1 MFLTTK
7 HVEAKTVKRKHYYL
21 KSHQSDRT
29 ISQKC
34 NKNHLCSL
42 QRMSNAWLT
51 SEKTSACGA
60 CTMCRV
66 RGPKCSVKIRIISKV
81 NYTTAIKIEKV
92 SLWTYQAGGLQGYRT
107 RCHRQRA
114 PGWIPEKV
122 TWDWSARSSYRFA
135 NFLIRDQWETWVA
148 QSSLHLGVWDCVVRC
163 VDQDA
168 LKRWPPPH
176 NLSTL
181 WGFVRITKQQVSF
194 QTFCGARR
202 PGLHPTICVSQASQ
216 CCAA

>member
-1 MFLTTK
+1 M
-7 HVEAKTVKRKHYYL
+7 
-21 KSHQSDRT
+21 QSAE
-29 ISQKC
+29 
-34 NKNHLCSL
+34 NE
-42 QRMSNAWLT
+42 QRMTDVWEDFSMWSLYHVPCSWT
-51 SEKTSACGA
+51 KMLCKDKDHLQSELYNCYQDRKSFVVDLSG
-60 CTMCRV
+60 R
-66 RGPKCSVKIRIISKV
+66 R
-81 NYTTAIKIEKV
+81 TA
-92 SLWTYQAGGLQGYRT
+92 

-181 WGFVRITKQQVSF
+181 WGFVRITKHQVSF

-202 PGLHPTICVSQASQ
+202 PGLHPTVCVSQASQ